1 VPLARILERAGV
13 RTGAVEVVCEG
24 ADRGTEPDHPEPML
38 FARGLPLAK
47 ALHPDTLLAYRMN
60 GEWLTPSHG
69 FPVRLFVPGWY
80 GVASVKWLRRI
91 EVTDRPFPGY
101 FQTSKYTIQRKGG
114 NGLRTEV
121 VGPMQVKSEIIRPH
135 DGAALGRGPNRLFGV
150 AWAGEEAV
158 AAVQVSTDG
167 GRSWALADLLGPQV
181 PYSWT
186 LWEYLWEVAQPGE
199 YSLLARANS
208 AGGRVQPDHHDPLW
222 GGYLI
227 HHSRPTRVRVGEAW
241 VAATRLGDIESLL
254 YDMNA
259 YAEENARLPLDVE
272 LAFAGGEGI

>member
-1 VPLARILERAGV
+1 
-13 RTGAVEVVCEG
+13 
-24 ADRGTEPDHPEPML
+24 MQ

-47 ALHPDTLLAYRMN
+47 ALDGDTLLAYRMN
-60 GEWLTPSHG
+60 GELLTPSHG
-69 FPVRLFVPGWY
+69 FPLRLFVPGWY

-91 EVTDRPFPGY
+91 EVSDRPFEGY
-101 FQTSKYTIQRKGG
+101 YQSVKYTVQRRDGD
-114 NGLRTEV
+114 GLRREV
-121 VGPMQVKSEIIRPH
+121 VGPMLVKAEVVRPH
-135 DGAALGRGPNRLFGV
+135 DGAELGRGLNRIFGV

-167 GRSWALADLLGPQV
+167 GRSWASADLLGPRA

-186 LWEYLWEVAQPGE
+186 LWEYLWEVAEPGE
-199 YSLLARANS
+199 YTLLARAVS
-208 AGGRVQPDHHDPLW
+208 AGGHVQPVRHDPLW

-227 HHSRPTRVRVGEAW
+227 HHSRPTRVRVAGAR
-241 VAATRLGDIESLL
+241 VAPARPADVDSLL

-272 LAFAGGEGI
+272 LEFAGGEGI